1 MAAGLSLRTGVS
13 GNVTGNYSPM
23 TPAAAQ
29 SSTANSTISQKAYGI
44 NGTGAGNGGS
54 PVAGFGSMGVGGLAL
69 AALIYLWW
77 SLPR

>member
-1 MAAGLSLRTGVS
+1 MAGLNLSTGVS
-13 GNVTGNYSPM
+13 ARGSGSYTPM

-29 SSTANSTISQKAYGI
+29 SPTAGGISQKAYGI
-44 NGTGAGNGGS
+44 NGTGADTGGS
-54 PVAGFGSMGVGGLAL
+54 VAGYGSVGVGALAL